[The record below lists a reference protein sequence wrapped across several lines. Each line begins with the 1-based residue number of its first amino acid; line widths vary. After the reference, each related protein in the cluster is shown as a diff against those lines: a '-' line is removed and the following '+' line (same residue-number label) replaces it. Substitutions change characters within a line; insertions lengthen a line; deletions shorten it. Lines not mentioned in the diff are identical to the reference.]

1 MSNSD
6 NLITIAENIW
16 LCDGEDVNFY
26 GFSYST
32 RMTIIRLPNNQLW
45 IHSPIRLNES
55 LQQALKELGEV
66 RYLIAPNKL
75 HHLFLSD
82 WVAAYPKALTFGT
95 HEVCKKRDDIS
106 FTAELTDT
114 PETHWQQEIDQT
126 IFHGSPAM
134 EEAVFYHK
142 PSKTLIVTD
151 LIENF
156 DPDHFSRW
164 QRAIARFTGVL
175 APHGKMPA
183 DWRLSFSFGSKQ
195 QALQSLDLIL
205 SWDIK
210 TIILAHGECIFQDA
224 RAFLIESFKWLEE
237 HH

>member
-1 MSNSD
+1 MSHSD
-6 NLITIAENIW
+6 SLINVTDNIW
-16 LCDGEDVNFY
+16 LCNGEDVNFY

-32 RMTIIRLPNNQLW
+32 RMTIIRLPDNKLW
-45 IHSPIRLNES
+45 IHSPIHLTPS
-55 LQQALKELGEV
+55 LQQALKELGDIC
-66 RYLIAPNKL
+66 YLIAPNKL
-75 HHLFLSD
+75 HHLFLTD
-82 WVAAYPKALTFGT
+82 WISTYPKALIFGT
-95 HEVCKKRDDIS
+95 PELCKKRDDIS
-106 FTAELTDT
+106 FTAELKDT
-114 PETHWQQEIDQT
+114 PEEYWQQDIDQT

-156 DPDHFSRW
+156 DPDHFGRW

-183 DWRLSFSFGSKQ
+183 DWRLSFSFGSKK
-195 QALQSLDLIL
+195 QAQQSLDLIL
-205 SWDIK
+205 KWDIN

-224 RAFLIESFKWLEE
+224 HSFLDESFKWLTE